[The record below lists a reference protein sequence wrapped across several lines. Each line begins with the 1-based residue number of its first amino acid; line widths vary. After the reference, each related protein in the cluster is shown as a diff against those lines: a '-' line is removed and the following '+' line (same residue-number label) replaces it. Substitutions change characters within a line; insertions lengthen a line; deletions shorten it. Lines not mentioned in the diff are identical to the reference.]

1 MANPQLENGYTRIA
15 NELMDAI
22 GQLDLNG
29 TEYKVL
35 LCVMRYTYGFQRKS
49 HKLSASFISE
59 WGNCSLRAVKEAL
72 KHLKELNV
80 IKVANEDQRGITSI
94 LELNKNYDSW
104 KSSEQS
110 CTRPVRNRALPPV
123 HNRAP
128 KKRNNINKKSKEK
141 YIGDFFEKAWQ
152 QYPKKKGKNAVSK
165 KAMQEL
171 YEAGEDKVMAAIEA
185 YCKEVEGREEKY
197 ILNGSTFFNG
207 RWKDYVPLEEKSE
220 PAPQR
225 QDKVDE
231 PEGYRGL
238 TAEEYQELQK
248 LGIINEHGGID
259 FSIAI
264 DCGKYEILRRAGI
277 AV

>member
-1 MANPQLENGYTRIA
+1 
-15 NELMDAI
+15 
-22 GQLDLNG
+22 
-29 TEYKVL
+29 
-35 LCVMRYTYGFQRKS
+35 
-49 HKLSASFISE
+49 
-59 WGNCSLRAVKEAL
+59 
-72 KHLKELNV
+72 
-80 IKVANEDQRGITSI
+80 
-94 LELNKNYDSW
+94 
-104 KSSEQS
+104 
-110 CTRPVRNRALPPV
+110 
-123 HNRAP
+123 
-128 KKRNNINKKSKEK
+128 
-141 YIGDFFEKAWQ
+141 
-152 QYPKKKGKNAVSK
+152 
-165 KAMQEL
+165 MQEL

-207 RWKDYVPLEEKSE
+207 RWKEYVPPEEKSE

-225 QDKVDE
+225 QDLDE

-238 TAEEYQELQK
+238 TAEEYQELQE